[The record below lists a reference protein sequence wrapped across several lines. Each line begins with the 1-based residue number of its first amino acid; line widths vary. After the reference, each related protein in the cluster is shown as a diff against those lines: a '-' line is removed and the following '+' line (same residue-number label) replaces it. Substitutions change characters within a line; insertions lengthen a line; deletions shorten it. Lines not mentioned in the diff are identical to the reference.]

1 MRHKTAV
8 TIAPGQTSAKVTVTF
23 GTKRKTSATH
33 TTSSASAAQSVP
45 TPCRRSSH
53 SPLTCSD
60 ENHRAST
67 TRTAAT
73 MPIAST
79 NIAPAD
85 TIIRNENRRWRMKL
99 RFFSTPQA

>member
-1 MRHKTAV
+1 
-8 TIAPGQTSAKVTVTF
+8 
-23 GTKRKTSATH
+23 
-33 TTSSASAAQSVP
+33 
-45 TPCRRSSH
+45 
-53 SPLTCSD
+53 LTCSD